1 MRFALATRE
10 HADEIAK
17 LRTAA
22 GAALARKHGPGHWAG
37 ISTDAGVMRD
47 IRAAHV
53 LVGIARRK
61 IVGTLTLQKKK
72 PWAIDVSYFT
82 TVPRAIYLINMA
94 VLPRRWGKG
103 IGRALLDALIVESE
117 KRGFRQ
123 MLAVIG
129 DSANK
134 PSIELHRAAGFRMVG
149 AFENAGFKF
158 GRWLDSVMMQRA
170 LGPGA
175 TTAP

>member
-1 MRFALATRE
+1 M
-10 HADEIAK
+10 
-17 LRTAA
+17 
-22 GAALARKHGPGHWAG
+22 
-37 ISTDAGVMRD
+37 
-47 IRAAHV
+47 
-53 LVGIARRK
+53 
-61 IVGTLTLQKKK
+61 
-72 PWAIDVSYFT
+72 
-82 TVPRAIYLINMA
+82 
-94 VLPRRWGKG
+94 
-103 IGRALLDALIVESE
+103 LDALIVESE

-129 DSANK
+129 DSANT